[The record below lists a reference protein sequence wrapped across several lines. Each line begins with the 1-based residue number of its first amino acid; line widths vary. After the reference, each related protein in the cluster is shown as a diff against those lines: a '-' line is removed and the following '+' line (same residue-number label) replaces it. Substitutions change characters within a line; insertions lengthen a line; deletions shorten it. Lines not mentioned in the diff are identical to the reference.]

1 MFDVQFARILELLDC
16 LQMHKYAAFNCQIVS
31 AENIFINAISQSVFY
46 GKGIFTTVAIYN
58 SKPFLWG
65 KHWFRLIENAEKIGV
80 DLSEFSEQKI
90 KDSLF
95 EIIAEN
101 KITNGRARLTFF
113 DESSIPIWQTEQKRK
128 TNFLINTADV
138 REIPEH
144 FRLTISP
151 FRTNSTSPLAN
162 IKSCNYLENILAL
175 EDTKAKGFDE
185 AIRLNERDEIA
196 SACMANVFWSKE
208 GEIFT
213 PDLETGC
220 LAGTT
225 REFILEN
232 YPVIKIKADLNELNK
247 ANAIFL
253 TSAGIGIV
261 QAAEF
266 QQKEFSLEFHEL
278 TEILKGQMNS
288 I

>member
-1 MFDVQFARILELLDC
+1 
-16 LQMHKYAAFNCQIVS
+16 MHKYAAFNCQIVS